1 MIVQKS
7 KNFTS
12 VWIDLARGLDYLR
25 LKKYTWFNFFLTV
38 TILLDRLVKPVLL
51 SRFSN
56 SQLTLNVGA
65 MSPTLLKA
73 LIT

>member
-1 MIVQKS
+1 MIVQES

-12 VWIDLARGLDYLR
+12 IWIDLARGLDYLR
-25 LKKYTWFNFFLTV
+25 LKKYTRFNFFLTV
-38 TILLDRLVKPVLL
+38 LDRLVKPVLL